1 MSGRQTPAQDPAKTQ
16 DPAKAQDQ
24 SPAHDPAPAPT
35 VRAALPWGT
44 VYGLARTLIALGTAG
59 TLAFSGTGTLFSHV
73 VGRDP
78 APYCDGIQRAGAFCL
93 APDGQLG
100 LARWLCVAVLL
111 LVASGWRPRWTGVAH
126 WYVAFSVHNGI
137 SIPDGGDQVAVVL
150 TLLLIP
156 VTLADPRRSHWQR
169 IQEGAVARHR
179 NARGA
184 RAWAVTAAVAFTL
197 AAQLQVAGIYFQS
210 SIAKLSHQ
218 EWADGTA
225 LYYWGN
231 DVAFGAADWLAP
243 LLGPLVEWSPTVALL
258 TWSPLVIEFALAIC
272 LLMPPRVRR
281 HLLVG
286 GFALHLGI
294 GLVMGLWSFVLVMW
308 GALLLLCLPI
318 GAQLPW
324 TVRRATGPGTGTDE
338 PAAETKAEPA
348 AETKA
353 EPAEPAPAAGR

>member
-1 MSGRQTPAQDPAKTQ
+1 MSERQPPAQDPAKTSTQ
-16 DPAKAQDQ
+16 AQSTAQ
-24 SPAHDPAPAPT
+24 TTGQAPT

-78 APYCDGIQRAGAFCL
+78 APYCDGIQRAGAFCV

-169 IQEGAVARHR
+169 LPDGAAARHR
-179 NARGA
+179 EAGGA

-225 LYYWGN
+225 MYYWGN

-243 LLGPLVEWSPTVALL
+243 LLGPLVGWSPSLALL
-258 TWSPLVIEFALAIC
+258 TWSPLVIEFALAIS
-272 LLMPPRVRR
+272 LLMPPRARR
-281 HLLVG
+281 LLLAG

-318 GAQLPW
+318 GAHLPW
-324 TVRRATGPGTGTDE
+324 TVRRVAEPGTEPGTE
-338 PAAETKAEPA
+338 PDTRSDAESAPEPEAA
-348 AETKA
+348 
-353 EPAEPAPAAGR
+353 PAPATPR